1 MNNIT
6 GFTEDTPKNLLLG
19 AGKLYKN
26 LKFSADGTIDEKNSK
41 CFGATSGGNVFTVT
55 PEFFTPE
62 IDGVYVKMKGN
73 NHKVGETATLEVN
86 MTEFKR
92 DILMS
97 AAVGELSDEENAAY
111 DVITSKAE
119 ISDEDYYDNIA
130 FVGEKTD
137 STLIIIVMENALC
150 TGGLGIDAKHKDTAK
165 PKLTFE
171 CNQHAGGDPRKL
183 PWTIYCPKEHSS
195 DVQPTGGEV

>member
-26 LKFSADGTIDEKNSK
+26 LTFASDGTIDEENSE

-92 DILMS
+92 EVLMT
-97 AAVGELSDEENAAY
+97 AAVGEIAEDQNAAY

-119 ISDEDYYDNIA
+119 ISDKDYYDNIA

-137 STLIIIVMENALC
+137 GTLIIIVIENALC
-150 TGGLGIDAKHKDTAK
+150 TSGLSIDAKHKDTAK

-171 CNQHAGGDPRKL
+171 CNQHPNGDPRKL
-183 PWTIYCPKEHSS
+183 PWKIYCPKAQNANSQQTNEE
-195 DVQPTGGEV
+195 G